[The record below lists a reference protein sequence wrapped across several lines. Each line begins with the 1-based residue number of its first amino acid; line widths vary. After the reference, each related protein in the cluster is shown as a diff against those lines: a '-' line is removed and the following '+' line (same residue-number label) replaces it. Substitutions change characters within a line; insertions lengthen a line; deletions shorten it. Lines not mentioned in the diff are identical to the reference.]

1 MKITIDVEVEP
12 EELRRLL
19 GLPDAQKFW
28 SAIYKRIE
36 EGDSEM
42 ALEMLK
48 DFIGDSFKANEYL
61 RRFTDSLKFMQSKSK
76 TSDEPAKKTSG
87 ARKKTT
93 RKTKK

>member
-1 MKITIDVEVEP
+1 MKISIDVDVEP

-42 ALEMLK
+42 ALEMIK
-48 DFIGDSFKANEYL
+48 NFIGDSFKANEYL
-61 RRFTDSLKFMQSKSK
+61 SRITDGLKFMQSKRKS
-76 TSDEPAKKTSG
+76 SNEPEKKASST
-87 ARKKTT
+87 RKKTT
-93 RKTKK
+93 SRKKK